1 MLEVRKITKEEAL
14 KMYDTKWWETMS
26 LANAAKVQLYVD
38 LLIMPFAKFHEGA
51 EALLGRPVWTHEF
64 ALADELRA
72 EVETGE
78 GTSSYSKAARLFNM
92 GDTV

>member
-78 GTSSYSKAARLFNM
+78 GTSPADKVNRAF
-92 GDTV
+92 GVKP